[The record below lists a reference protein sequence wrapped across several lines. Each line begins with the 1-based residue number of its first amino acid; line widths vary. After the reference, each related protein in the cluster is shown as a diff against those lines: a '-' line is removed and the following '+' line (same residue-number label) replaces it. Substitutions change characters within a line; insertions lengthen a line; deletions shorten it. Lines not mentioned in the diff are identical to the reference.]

1 MASFVNKGHDLNI
14 RVMSRRLVSASDSSI
29 KEQILG
35 VSNIDLLHGAF
46 PVSLVC
52 IYPRPPAGGF
62 HAVVAAFESGLPALL
77 NHYFAHAGRIVA
89 NPRTGLPEIH
99 CNNQGAELI
108 VGVADVAL
116 AYLDFS
122 SMDLS
127 VSKIPLPYGGDV
139 QLSVQVVSF
148 ACGGFS
154 VAWGHNHLLGDGHAL
169 LGLVGGLSELAR
181 TGRLAPGARPVH
193 DRSLFRPS
201 STPWRPRRSSSLA
214 AFKPL
219 TPDRMVNVLTSEASS
234 VHRLYYLEAQAIS
247 RLRDTASQDGD
258 GRRATRVQA
267 VSAYIWKT
275 LAAVVGAAD
284 TRCRMGWWVDGRRR
298 LTAPEHRALA
308 TTSYV
313 GNASI
318 FLLGEDGVEEI
329 QRKPLPEVASMV
341 RELID
346 APGYNDRFQE
356 VVDWVE
362 QHKSGATYMDGSNIG
377 LGCPTVAV
385 TAMTSFPMDTDLGFG
400 HAAMAMTTTRGRGLC
415 SGFVQ
420 MAATPGGDGAWIVS
434 ASVWPKLA
442 AALESDELRIFT
454 PVTAEH
460 LGLKLNET
468 IVKDNGSPRSRF

>member
-1 MASFVNKGHDLNI
+1 MATFVNKGHDLNI

-29 KEQILG
+29 KEHILG

-46 PVSLVC
+46 LVSLVC
-52 IYPRPPAGGF
+52 IYPRPPVGGF
-62 HAVVAAFESGLPALL
+62 HAVVASFESGLRSLL
-77 NHYFAHAGRIVA
+77 NLYFPHAGSIVA
-89 NPRTGLPEIH
+89 NPRTGLPEIL
-99 CNNQGAELI
+99 CNNQCAELI

-116 AYLDFS
+116 ADLDFS

-127 VSKIPLPYGGDV
+127 L
-139 QLSVQVVSF
+139 VSF

-154 VAWGHNHLLGDGHAL
+154 VAWGHNHLLGDGHAM

-181 TGRLAPGARPVH
+181 TGRLAPGAQPVH

-219 TPDRMVNVLTSEASS
+219 TPDRMVNVLTSEASF
-234 VHRLYYLEAQAIS
+234 VHRLYYLVAQAIS
-247 RLRDTASQDGD
+247 RLRDMASQDGD
-258 GRRATRVQA
+258 GRRATWVQA

-308 TTSYV
+308 TTTYV

-318 FLLGEDGVEEI
+318 FVLGEDGVEEI
-329 QRKPLPEVASMV
+329 QRKPLQKVASMV
-341 RELID
+341 RQLID
-346 APGYNDRFQE
+346 APGYGDRFQE

-362 QHKSGATYMDGSNIG
+362 KHKSGATYMDASNIG

-420 MAATPGGDGAWIVS
+420 MAATPRGDGAWIVS

-460 LGLKLNET
+460 LGLKLNER

>member
-1 MASFVNKGHDLNI
+1 MASFVNQGHDLNI

-29 KEQILG
+29 KEHVLG

-62 HAVVAAFESGLPALL
+62 HFHAVVAAFESGLPSLL
-77 NHYFAHAGRIVA
+77 NHYFVHAGRIVA
-89 NPRTGLPEIH
+89 NPRTGLPEIL

-116 AYLDFS
+116 AGLDFS
-122 SMDLS
+122 SRDLS
-127 VSKIPLPYGGDV
+127 VRKIPLPYGGDV
-139 QLSVQVVSF
+139 PLSVQLVSF

-169 LGLVGGLSELAR
+169 LGLVCADPKKRKLGPKTVDCVNLGYAMNSVGYRFLVVKFEVPDIKVGTIMKSEDA
-181 TGRLAPGARPVH
+181 TFYGDIFPMKDVQ
-193 DRSLFRPS
+193 S
-201 STPWRPRRSSSLA
+201 
-214 AFKPL
+214 
-219 TPDRMVNVLTSEASS
+219 
-234 VHRLYYLEAQAIS
+234 IS
-247 RLRDTASQDGD
+247 RQDMASHDGD

-267 VSAYIWKT
+267 VSAYMWKT

-284 TRCRMGWWVDGRRR
+284 THCRMGWWVDGRRR

-318 FLLGEDGVEEI
+318 FVLGEDGVEEI

-346 APGYNDRFQE
+346 APGYGDRFQE

-362 QHKSGATYMDGSNIG
+362 QHKSGATYMDASNIG

-420 MAATPGGDGAWIVS
+420 MAATPRGDGAWIVS

-442 AALESDELRIFT
+442 AALESDELRIFV
-454 PVTAEH
+454 PITAKH
-460 LGLKLNET
+460 LGLKLNEA
-468 IVKDNGSPRSRF
+468 IVKENGSPRSRF

>member
-1 MASFVNKGHDLNI
+1 MASLVNKGNV

-29 KEQILG
+29 KEHVLG

-62 HAVVAAFESGLPALL
+62 HAVVAAFESGLPSLL
-77 NHYFAHAGRIVA
+77 NHYFPHAGRIVA
-89 NPRTGLPEIH
+89 NPRTGLPEIL

-108 VGVADVAL
+108 IGVADVAM
-116 AYLDFS
+116 ADLDFS

-139 QLSVQVVSF
+139 PLSVQLVSF

-154 VAWGHNHLLGDGHAL
+154 VAWGHNHLLGDGPTL

-181 TGRLAPGARPVH
+181 TGRLAPGARSTH

-219 TPDRMVNVLTSEASS
+219 TSDRMVNVLTSEASS

-247 RLRDTASQDGD
+247 RLRGMANQDGD

-267 VSAYIWKT
+267 VSAYMWKT

-318 FLLGEDGVEEI
+318 FVLGEDGVEEI
-329 QRKPLPEVASMV
+329 QRMPLPEVASMV
-341 RELID
+341 RQLID
-346 APGYNDRFQE
+346 APGYGDRFQE
-356 VVDWVE
+356 VE
-362 QHKSGATYMDGSNIG
+362 QHKSGATYMDASNIG

-385 TAMTSFPMDTDLGFG
+385 TAMTSFPMDMDLGFG
-400 HAAMAMTTTRGRGLC
+400 HAAMAMTTTRGTGLC

-454 PVTAEH
+454 RVTAEH